1 MRWRASRWNWCSYR
15 KRWASH
21 VVLPLEKE
29 WQPTAVFLPGKSH
42 GQRSLVCYRP
52 WGCKESNMTEQL
64 SVHAHACTRA
74 CAHTHTHI
82 GGYTEARDRQFQA
95 EELQCVTYEQILQDE
110 DNSRRLKGEAEP
122 YLDKRH
128 RPLTSHPW
136 GQGDLPDYTCAERLL
151 EGQKGSDVNLL
162 LDLFAGILLG

>member
-1 MRWRASRWNWCSYR
+1 MGFPCGASSGEGMTTHCNILAWEIPWTEEPGGLQAMGLQRVRHDWATECACSC
-15 KRWASH
+15 
-21 VVLPLEKE
+21 L
-29 WQPTAVFLPGKSH
+29 
-42 GQRSLVCYRP
+42 
-52 WGCKESNMTEQL
+52 
-64 SVHAHACTRA
+64 HACVRA
-74 CAHTHTHI
+74 HTHI

-122 YLDKRH
+122 YLDKRQ

-151 EGQKGSDVNLL
+151 EGQKWSDVTLL
-162 LDLFAGILLG
+162 LGLFARILLG